1 MILKLK
7 AIPFMMPSLYE
18 ILRDKFNKSCE
29 RSMQDSENHKTL
41 PT

>member
-7 AIPFMMPSLYE
+7 AIPLMIASLYE
-18 ILRDKFNKSCE
+18 ILRDKFNKSCG

-41 PT
+41 LT

>member
-7 AIPFMMPSLYE
+7 AIPFMIASLYE
-18 ILRDKFNKSCE
+18 ILRDKFNKSCR
-29 RSMQDSENHKTL
+29 RSMQESENHKTL